1 MYGVLIFIFVSNA
14 AFLML
19 AILMQSNNAGG
30 LSNTFGGVGGAASS
44 TFGTR
49 ETASFLHKFT
59 VTMTVSFFVLA
70 IVIGLYSR
78 THFSNTSVEES
89 IIMQKGSTVPVAGL
103 PTLDDKKL
111 PLDNAVEKTNVGD
124 TPIET
129 ALPATDAKENT
140 IPAEENK

>member
-1 MYGVLIFIFVSNA
+1 MYSFLLFIFVANA

-30 LSNTFGGVGGAASS
+30 LSSTFGGVGGASAS
-44 TFGTR
+44 FGTR

-59 VTMTVSFFVLA
+59 VLTTTTFFVLA

-78 THFSNTSVEES
+78 SHFANATVEQS
-89 IIMQKGSTVPVAGL
+89 LIMQKGSTVPVSGL

-111 PLDNAVEKTNVGD
+111 PLETPVETKVEATLPTTD
-124 TPIET
+124 TE
-129 ALPATDAKENT
+129 A
-140 IPAEENK
+140 IPVEENK

>member
-1 MYGVLIFIFVSNA
+1 MYGILLFIFVTNA

-70 IVIGLYSR
+70 VVIGLHSR
-78 THFSNTSVEES
+78 SHFANTTVEES
-89 IIMQKGSTVPVAGL
+89 IIMQKGSSVPVTGL
-103 PTLDDKKL
+103 PTLEDKKL
-111 PLDNAVEKTNVGD
+111 PLDNA
-124 TPIET
+124 
-129 ALPATDAKENT
+129 LPATDAKET
-140 IPAEENK
+140 PLPVEENK

>member
-1 MYGVLIFIFVSNA
+1 MYTFLLFIFVVNA

-30 LSNTFGGVGGAASS
+30 LSSTFGGVGGASS

-49 ETASFLHKFT
+49 ETVSFLHKFT

-70 IVIGLYSR
+70 IVIGLMSR
-78 THFSNTSVEES
+78 SHFENQTTEQSL
-89 IIMQKGSTVPVAGL
+89 IMQKGNSVPVEGL

-111 PLDNAVEKTNVGD
+111 PLDDAAE
-124 TPIET
+124 ET
-129 ALPATDAKENT
+129 SGEATLPSTET
-140 IPAEENK
+140 EPVPVEENK

>member
-1 MYGVLIFIFVSNA
+1 MYGFLLFIFVANA

-30 LSNTFGGVGGAASS
+30 LSSTFGGVGGAGAS

-70 IVIGLYSR
+70 IVIGLMSR
-78 THFSNTSVEES
+78 SHFSNQTAEQSL
-89 IIMQKGSTVPVAGL
+89 IMQKGSTVPVEGL
-103 PTLDDKKL
+103 PTLDDKKI
-111 PLDNAVEKTNVGD
+111 PLKNAVE
-124 TPIET
+124 ET
-129 ALPATDAKENT
+129 TLPATET
-140 IPAEENK
+140 EESSVPVEENK